1 MLARRRRCKY
11 VAIHMP
17 SAISNQEYTMTR
29 LQEPTVPTTAPTQS
43 HAPLD
48 RRIVLSGLWIS
59 MLFVFAYVDIFAF
72 FRADMIE
79 GALAG
84 ELPRV
89 GFDLDQTF
97 LALTTLYIL
106 PASLM
111 VVGSLT
117 LPYRFNRI
125 ANVTLAPIYALTI
138 IAGMI
143 GEPWVYYL
151 MGSSVEIVM
160 LVVIA
165 RVAHRWR

>member
-1 MLARRRRCKY
+1 MSQLQQ
-11 VAIHMP
+11 VTIP
-17 SAISNQEYTMTR
+17 S
-29 LQEPTVPTTAPTQS
+29 TVPAQN

-117 LPYRFNRI
+117 LPYRLNRLT
-125 ANVTLAPIYALTI
+125 NLSLAPIYALTI
-138 IAGMI
+138 ITGMI
-143 GEPWVYYL
+143 GETWAYYL
-151 MGSSVEIVM
+151 MGSGVEIVM

-165 RVAHRWR
+165 RVAYRWR